1 MLARKLLEAAGNAG
15 GESLYVEDVFSTYL
29 YTGTGSNQTIT
40 NGIDFSGDGGLVW
53 LKNRDSTGTNN
64 VLINTERGGGKLLYS
79 NSADSELDFTG
90 VYGVTFNNNG
100 FTLLDTYTGYNTS
113 GQEAVSW
120 SFRKA
125 AKFFDVVT
133 YTGNGTAGRTVSHSL
148 GSVPGCIIVKSTG
161 ANNWQVYHNG
171 LTSAAYSIWLNST
184 SAEVS
189 APTVW
194 NSTAPTSTVF
204 TVGSSGLV
212 NNSGTTYVAY
222 LFASDAGGFGDDG
235 EDSIIKCGS
244 YTGTG
249 ATGNNVTLGYEPQ
262 WLMLKAADRTQDW
275 FMFDVMRGM
284 TAVGGLEEYLQANS
298 SGAAGSGAFG
308 INSTS
313 TGFCVNN
320 VGTSFNASGEKYIYI
335 AIRRPMK
342 TPESGTEVY
351 TAINRTG
358 TAAAA
363 AVTGV
368 GFAPDIV
375 IAQQRSGSAIAGNG
389 WIDRVRGTTQMLSA
403 TYTASEADYGSPN
416 SNSVTSFGMD
426 GVNYGPDTQFA
437 RFNYQPFP
445 HINYFFRRAPGFFD
459 VVAYTSTTS
468 AINHNLGVSP
478 ELVIYKSRTTGTWF
492 AMVATDGF
500 GELNSGGA
508 WGGAGNGSGL
518 GPNLANA
525 TATTITGA
533 GNLYGNGV
541 SMVTYLFAT
550 LAGVSKVGSYT
561 GTAATLNVDCG
572 FSAGARFILIKRT
585 DSTGDWYVWDSVRGI
600 VAGNDPYLLLNST
613 AAEVTN
619 TDYIDPLASG
629 FTVTSTAPAALNASG
644 GNYIFLAIA

>member
-53 LKNRDSTGTNN
+53 LKNRVSTGTNN

-113 GQEAVSW
+113 GEEAVSW

-125 AKFFDVVT
+125 EKFFDVVT
-133 YTGNGTAGRTVSHSL
+133 YTGNGTAGRTVSHNL
-148 GSVPGCIIVKSTG
+148 GSVPGCVIVKSTG
-161 ANNWQVYHNG
+161 ANNWQVYHRG
-171 LTSAAYSIWLNST
+171 LTSAAYSIWLNSNG
-184 SAEVS
+184 AEVS
-189 APTVW
+189 ATTVW
-194 NSTAPTSTVF
+194 NSTAPTSTEF

-222 LFASDAGGFGDDG
+222 VFAHDAGGFGDGGSDN
-235 EDSIIKCGS
+235 IISCGS
-244 YTGTG
+244 YV
-249 ATGNNVTLGYEPQ
+249 GNQTYPTINLGWEPAFVMVKCVSAGSVGN
-262 WLMLKAADRTQDW
+262 WA
-275 FMFDVMRGM
+275 MFDTMRGM
-284 TAVGGLEEYLQANS
+284 PVGSSINGTYLRANLNGTEV
-298 SGAAGSGAFG
+298 SGAISGPGG
-308 INSTS
+308 IAPTA
-313 TGFCVNN
+313 TGFQVTGGYNDT
-320 VGTSFNASGEKYIYI
+320 GYWPKYIYI

-342 TPESGTEVY
+342 TPESGTEVFAIDTR
-351 TAINRTG
+351 TATTPAFTSNFPVDFFSYRDKTGSDWYSQSRLTGGGTLYFNRTG
-358 TAAAA
+358 AENSIGGIGTAN
-363 AVTGV
+363 
-368 GFAPDIV
+368 F
-375 IAQQRSGSAIAGNG
+375 
-389 WIDRVRGTTQMLSA
+389 
-403 TYTASEADYGSPN
+403 DYQ
-416 SNSVTSFGMD
+416 D
-426 GVNYGPDTQFA
+426 GVMSSTANLPNLFSYMFK
-437 RFNYQPFP
+437 
-445 HINYFFRRAPGFFD
+445 RATGFMD

-500 GELNSGGA
+500 GELNSSGA

-533 GNLYGNGV
+533 GNLYGSGV
-541 SMVTYLFAT
+541 SMVTYLFASV
-550 LAGVSKVGSYT
+550 AGVSKVGSYT

-585 DSTGDWYVWDSVRGI
+585 DSTGDWYTYDSLRGI
-600 VAGNDPYLLLNST
+600 VAGNDPYLFLNSD
-613 AAEVTN
+613 AGEVTS

-629 FTVTSTAPAALNASG
+629 FTVTSSAPAALNASG